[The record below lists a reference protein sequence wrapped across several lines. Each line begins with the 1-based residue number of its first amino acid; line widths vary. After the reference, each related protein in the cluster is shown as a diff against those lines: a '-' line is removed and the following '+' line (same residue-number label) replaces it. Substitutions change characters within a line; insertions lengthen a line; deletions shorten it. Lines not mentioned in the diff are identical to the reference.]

1 MYNYGFFYFLLITV
15 FFLIGIVIKSKN
27 INMLLL
33 FLDLAISFITFFIQ
47 PRSFYYTDMERF
59 NVLLSNSRAMNN
71 LSGIFSGFDWL
82 SVSSE
87 YVGQPLVCAYIWLLS
102 FFKYNNWF
110 FAITT
115 FIFIGCFFIVIRLLQ
130 NKFKYSNF
138 SLISAISL
146 FFLYFNLFFEIEGI
160 RNFLAFIMIVLGF
173 CYDIYYGKKLFSI
186 FIYILAIL
194 MHPSSI
200 MIVAIIFGLKV
211 IQYIKT
217 NSNISLVKMFGV
229 ILLFSN
235 YIILFISKILPQS
248 QSGILQVIQ
257 GKSDGYVSGNST
269 FQAYAS
275 GTEILV
281 TSILFVFLIFSVYCA
296 YRIGRENGILN
307 IKNTNYFNFIFLL
320 ISFNI
325 GSFQSTQIYLRVVML
340 ILFLTLPLIAYILS
354 NNNSRF
360 FNFVYII
367 LTLAV
372 ALITSYYWY
381 VVSYEHLLINFS
393 NLIQ

>member
-1 MYNYGFFYFLLITV
+1 MFNYGFVYFILIFL
-15 FFLIGIVIKSKN
+15 FFLIGIKIKENHIN
-27 INMLLL
+27 IYFVLMD
-33 FLDLAISFITFFIQ
+33 FLVSTMSFFIQ
-47 PRSFYYTDMERF
+47 PVSFYYTDMERF
-59 NVLLSNSRAMNN
+59 NGLLSTSRTMNE
-71 LSGIFSGFDWL
+71 LYGFFSGFDWL

-130 NKFKYSNF
+130 NKFKYSNV
-138 SLISAISL
+138 SLISASSL

-173 CYDIYYGKKLFSI
+173 CYDIYYGKKFFSI

-194 MHPSSI
+194 MHPSAI

-211 IQYIKT
+211 IQYIKI
-217 NSNISLVKMFGV
+217 NSNISLIKIFGL

-235 YIILFISKILPQS
+235 YIILFISKILPPS
-248 QSGILQVIQ
+248 QGGFLQVIQ

-281 TSILFVFLIFSVYCA
+281 TSILFVFLIFSVFCA
-296 YRIGRENGILN
+296 YRIGKKNGILD

-325 GSFQSTQIYLRVVML
+325 GSFQSTQIYLRVVIL
-340 ILFLTLPLIAYILS
+340 ILFLTLPLLSCILS

-360 FNFVYII
+360 FNFVYILLI
-367 LTLAV
+367 LAV

-381 VVSYEHLLINFS
+381 VVSYGHLFINFS